1 VKGFERISVVSARSF
16 VIDVFRSLGVP
27 EGDARTCADV
37 LVDAD
42 RYGISS
48 HGLNRLK
55 PFYYD
60 RVRKG
65 LQSPRTEL
73 EVVRET
79 PTTAV
84 LDCHTGMG
92 MVAGVKAM
100 RMAMDMA
107 RDYGT
112 GMTVVR
118 NSTHYGIAGYYT
130 RMAAEEGFIGM
141 SGTNARPSVA
151 PTFGTEGVL
160 GTNPISI
167 AFPTDEGAP
176 FVLDCAT
183 SLAQRG
189 KVEYYARLGK
199 QVPPGWVVGEDGGA
213 VTDPEE
219 VLKALPLGKAA
230 LVPLGGIGEEGAGYK
245 GYGLSAAVEVLS
257 SALQGGAFLKAVT
270 GMNVGHFFMAI
281 DISAFREPA
290 EFRSSAGEIMRQ
302 LRSSRRAPGQDRIYT
317 AGEKERDSAAR
328 VDEEGI
334 PLDPSL
340 VSELVTIRDELG
352 LSGHIFPFERSRE
365 G

>member
-1 VKGFERISVVSARSF
+1 MGFDDVRSF
-16 VIDVFRSLGVP
+16 TLDVFKGLGVP
-27 EGDARTCADV
+27 DDDSVICADV
-37 LVDAD
+37 LIDAE

-48 HGLNRLK
+48 HGINRLK

-65 LQSPRTEL
+65 LQSPRTDL

-92 MVAGVKAM
+92 MVAGVRAM
-100 RMAMDMA
+100 RMAMGMA
-107 RDYGT
+107 RDFGT

-130 RMAAEEGFIGM
+130 RMAALEGFIGI

-151 PTFGTEGVL
+151 PTFGTEGIL

-167 AFPTDEGAP
+167 AFPTDEEFP

-183 SLAQRG
+183 SLTQRG

-199 QVPPGWVVGEDGGA
+199 DVPAGWVVGESGA
-213 VTDPEE
+213 PMTDPAS
-219 VLKALPLGKAA
+219 VLRDLTLGKAA

-245 GYGLSAAVEVLS
+245 GYGLSTAVEVLS

-270 GMNVGHFFMAI
+270 GMNVGHFFMAF
-281 DISAFREPA
+281 DISAFCDPS
-290 EFRSSAGEIMRQ
+290 EFKRSAGDIMRQ
-302 LRSSRRAPGQDRIYT
+302 LRASRKAPGAERIYT
-317 AGEKERDSAAR
+317 AGEKEHLFSRS
-328 VDEEGI
+328 VGEKGI

-340 VSELVTIRDELG
+340 QGEFISMRDELG
-352 LSGHIFPFERSRE
+352 LKGHVFPFERA
-365 G
+365 GDG